1 MPCFE
6 NTELSTVIGKFRER
20 FNERGSESEYKK
32 IIDGLINASYDNFWT
47 NKYDL
52 YQKLTNGIIP

>member
-6 NTELSTVIGKFRER
+6 NNDINNVMNKFRER
-20 FNERGSESEYKK
+20 FHEKKSENDLIKL
-32 IIDGLINASYDNFWT
+32 IDDLIKSSYNNFWT

>member
-6 NTELSTVIGKFRER
+6 HGDINITINKFRER
-20 FNERGSESEYKK
+20 FHERKSEVECIKVINE
-32 IIDGLINASYDNFWT
+32 IINSSNNNFWT

-52 YQKLTNGIIP
+52 YQRLTNGILP